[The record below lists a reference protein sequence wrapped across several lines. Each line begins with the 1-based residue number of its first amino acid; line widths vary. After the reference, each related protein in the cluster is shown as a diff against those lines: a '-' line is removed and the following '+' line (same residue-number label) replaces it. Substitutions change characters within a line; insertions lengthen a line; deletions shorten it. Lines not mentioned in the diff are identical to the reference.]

1 MRGQVNKLDFNGQ
14 NIYVGIDVHLKS
26 WSVTVLSESSVLK
39 KFRQDPR
46 PEALHKF
53 LVTNYP
59 GASYYSVYEA
69 GFSGFWTHNRL
80 SELGINNIV
89 VNPADVPTMLKE
101 KLRKTDAV
109 DCGKLARGLRAGDL
123 QGIYI
128 PRAEILEIR
137 SLIRLRNSIVKDT
150 TREKNRIKS
159 LLRFHGIEIPDQFTR
174 HSIGNWSKR
183 FLQWLGEV
191 DMSTEYGRKTLDLHI
206 EQFVRLR
213 QMLLQETRVIRQLSR
228 SEPFAEPLRL
238 LMTVPGIGIT
248 TGITLPTEIDN
259 ASRFKSAEQLA
270 AYIGLIPMCHS
281 SGEKEGIG
289 DITVRKHAILRCYL
303 VEAAWI
309 AIRKDPA
316 MTMAYEEYKKRMNGN
331 KAIVKIARK
340 LVNRIFFVLKRKT
353 EYVPGVVE

>member
-1 MRGQVNKLDFNGQ
+1 
-14 NIYVGIDVHLKS
+14 
-26 WSVTVLSESSVLK
+26 
-39 KFRQDPR
+39 
-46 PEALHKF
+46 
-53 LVTNYP
+53 
-59 GASYYSVYEA
+59 
-69 GFSGFWTHNRL
+69 
-80 SELGINNIV
+80 
-89 VNPADVPTMLKE
+89 
-101 KLRKTDAV
+101 
-109 DCGKLARGLRAGDL
+109 
-123 QGIYI
+123 
-128 PRAEILEIR
+128 
-137 SLIRLRNSIVKDT
+137 
-150 TREKNRIKS
+150 
-159 LLRFHGIEIPDQFTR
+159 
-174 HSIGNWSKR
+174 
-183 FLQWLGEV
+183 
-191 DMSTEYGRKTLDLHI
+191 
-206 EQFVRLR
+206 
-213 QMLLQETRVIRQLSR
+213 MLLQETRVIRQLSR

-248 TGITLPTEIDN
+248 TGITLLTEIDN